1 MPQIERVLETALYVD
16 DLEELVRLYEGIIG
30 LNTMSRG
37 DRVVALDAGRGTV
50 LLLFR
55 RGATAGGVSVPGGR
69 IPHHDAR
76 GPAHFAFAVAS
87 EDLDAWRGHLAEHS
101 IEIESEVTWDRGG
114 TSLYFRD
121 PGGHSVELATPGV
134 WEIY

>member
-1 MPQIERVLETALYVD
+1 MPQIKRVLETALYVD
-16 DLEELVRLYEGIIG
+16 DLEKSVRFYESIIG
-30 LNTMSRG
+30 LNTMLRG
-37 DRVVALDAGRGTV
+37 NRVVALDARRGTV

-55 RGATAGGVSVPGGR
+55 RGASAGGVSVLGSR
-69 IPHHDAR
+69 IPSHDGQ

-87 EDLDAWRGHLAEHS
+87 EDLDAWRGHLAENS

-121 PGGHSVELATPGV
+121 PENRSVELATPGV
-134 WEIY
+134 WEVY